1 MLDVEGVLT
10 VEGSGSMGD
19 ATAPWDA
26 YHDQIKTVVI
36 AEGVTDIGTDILYG
50 VRQFTALTLP
60 ESVSRIDGGA
70 FRQSGVRE
78 ITFLGDAPSLSAAN
92 ESLPSF
98 PANAVLWYDP
108 QQEGWDTPT
117 LSGYACYP
125 IGTVLPSGGDTDG
138 DGFTTEN
145 DALLLAK
152 ILCGLVGTDEEN
164 RFSCDINGDH
174 ALNMQDVILILNEV
188 KNAS

>member
-1 MLDVEGVLT
+1 MHNCVYL
-10 VEGSGSMGD
+10 
-19 ATAPWDA
+19 
-26 YHDQIKTVVI
+26 VI
-36 AEGVTDIGTDILYG
+36 VYTFLVHILIPAVPVGFY
-50 VRQFTALTLP
+50 VRQRPPLTLP
-60 ESVSRIDGGA
+60 ESVSRIDGSA
-70 FRQSGVRE
+70 FRQSGVCE
-78 ITFLGDAPSLSAAN
+78 ITFLGDAPSLSAAD
-92 ESLPSF
+92 ESLLSF

-152 ILCGLVGTDEEN
+152 NLCGLVARMRKTV
-164 RFSCDINGDH
+164 S
-174 ALNMQDVILILNEV
+174 AVILTAIIH
-188 KNAS
+188 